1 MTNWEALKYCES
13 ILSHEPPGTEEYEF
27 AKKAFRVFAFLAAKG
42 PFEPSERKM
51 SRLEHDHD
59 TTCFDALARREAENL
74 GRAFR
79 DRLYCGENPLSGA
92 RRVELY
98 IDLSNSKPSLACSFR
113 EYGYICTGSQELIDF
128 SPQELCHAAA
138 ELVNK
143 SLDALAPR
151 IEGIILHGLQ
161 AKDR

>member
-1 MTNWEALKYCES
+1 MTTRDALKYCENL
-13 ILSHEPPGTEEYEF
+13 LSSATPGTEEYEF
-27 AKKAFRVFAFLAAKG
+27 ARKSFRVFAFLSAIE
-42 PFEPSERKM
+42 PFEPNKREM

-59 TTCFDALARREAENL
+59 TACLDALARREAENL

-79 DRLYCGENPLSGA
+79 ERLYCGENPLSGA

-113 EYGYICTGSQELIDF
+113 EYGYMCTGSQELIDF
-128 SPQELCHAAA
+128 SPQELCHVAA
-138 ELVNK
+138 ELVNQ

-161 AKDR
+161 AKGV